1 MNKKFYL
8 GLSAIAVAGSF
19 VACGDGD
26 VFTKSA
32 EDEAAQFMYIDDGEN
47 AASQLHSLM
56 ENSMKDCAGD
66 PACSAKTGLVP
77 GGSTTPTSSASTNP
91 GGPTPVPG
99 TQSSSSFV
107 PTLTSSSSLG
117 PVLNP
122 VLSSS
127 DEEEVNVPTGEFK
140 LGTCAPAKTTIN
152 KGEST
157 TWSFTLNT
165 GNTGGV
171 TGMDIL
177 DATFTWDF
185 GAMGGAATS
194 PATKT
199 SSAVTYLNSG
209 VATTKL
215 TASFK
220 GGLVAETITCAPLQ
234 VNGDP
239 ITGCKC
245 EPAKDA
251 TDFLSDPDVTWSVT
265 GCTTASMPLTYSWD
279 GAAGEATFTKT
290 FTAATP
296 AYAPKLK
303 VGNSDNTVIDVTC
316 GSVKVTEG
324 AEYTITDNQ
333 SKVEFPAAGKYNVV
347 IGYACQNK
355 TFYCNGN
362 GGPVGGSVNGVAMTS
377 SWYTTAGLTA
387 ADCSGSATVVVE
399 VDGPASCGAQ

>member
-1 MNKKFYL
+1 MNKKFL
-8 GLSAIAVAGSF
+8 IGLSAAAVATTF
-19 VACGDGD
+19 MACGDGD
-26 VFTKSA
+26 VFELTNADMAIQFTYVEDDSA
-32 EDEAAQFMYIDDGEN
+32 LVSLRDN
-47 AASQLHSLM
+47 A
-56 ENSMKDCAGD
+56 MKDCSGD
-66 PACSAKTGLVP
+66 PACAQKMGSSALNPSNPSK
-77 GGSTTPTSSASTNP
+77 PTSSASEDI
-91 GGPTPVPG
+91 PTPGPVNPL
-99 TQSSSSFV
+99 SSSSFM
-107 PTLTSSSSLG
+107 PTLISSSSI
-117 PVLNP
+117 VFNP
-122 VLSSS
+122 TSS
-127 DEEEVNVPTGEFK
+127 EEPGEEPNIPTGEFK
-140 LGTCAPAKTTIN
+140 LGTCAPAKATIN

-199 SSAVTYLNSG
+199 SSAVTYMNSG
-209 VATTKL
+209 AATTTLK
-215 TASFK
+215 ASFK
-220 GGLVAETITCAPLQ
+220 GGLVSETITCAPLQ

-251 TDFLSDPDVTWSVT
+251 TDFLSEPDVTWTVT
-265 GCTTASMPLTYSWD
+265 GCTTASMPLTYTWD
-279 GAAGEATFTKT
+279 GAAGETSFTKT